1 MNLAQLVSWPLTKTP
16 TFFSKLTLITLI
28 LTLRALLLF
37 FFFQWCF
44 VLGALFV
51 ITAGVWFYFIT
62 KSNRVMT
69 YPATVLLGFGFSA
82 MLVNALSFAAE
93 LIGDNKVSSLI

>member
-28 LTLRALLLF
+28 LTRRALFLF